1 MAKKKTTDKP
11 QRQLTRRQLS
21 QYQKQKRR
29 QRFIFIGG
37 IVIVAVIVVLI
48 FAGWLTSEYLPL
60 RKTVITVDKY
70 EYNMQ
75 YYIDTIKLYSRV
87 TGQTSVQTVA
97 NTVITQIENDALVM
111 LGAEEL
117 GISVEDDEVRE
128 LLEESETE
136 ITDVILD
143 LTKVQLMQERV
154 RSEYLAKQVPASASQ
169 VNIRVILL
177 ESENQAQEIRDRL
190 QGSDNFSSIVEEFSL
205 HESTKADKGEVGWH
219 PEDVLTDT
227 GILNLAVPGEYAF
240 GAEAGSISQ
249 PLYDEDRS
257 KQAGYWLVNVIEKPT
272 EAGANIQVI
281 LLGSEDE
288 AKDIRSQIDTTENLT
303 ALIEEHSQHASSR
316 TSGGMVTAITEGE
329 MSDVIDSYV
338 FDEDVAMGVW
348 SEPLRDDTVSTT
360 GGYWL
365 VEVIDKDDDR
375 EISEEDNQR
384 LVSKLYSEWYS
395 GLRESYKDVI
405 NHDYLTLE
413 EIQWAIEKAQKDLE
427 DERE

>member
-169 VNIRVILL
+169 VNIRVMLL
-177 ESENQAQEIRDRL
+177 DSESQAEEIRERL
-190 QGSDNFSSIVEEFSL
+190 LGSDNFSSMVEEFSL